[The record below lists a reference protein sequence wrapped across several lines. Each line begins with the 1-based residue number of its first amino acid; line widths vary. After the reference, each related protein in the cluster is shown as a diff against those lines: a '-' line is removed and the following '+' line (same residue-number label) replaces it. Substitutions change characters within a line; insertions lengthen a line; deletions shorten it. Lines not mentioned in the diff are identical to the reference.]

1 VQAIDKADIIVE
13 FVQRKA
19 DVGLYDD
26 FFAYNDLGIP
36 LSVAI
41 RHKLADNLTEAGMQV
56 LDETYNA
63 MLTELGIDDL
73 EKEYSSLDEILEDSN
88 IEE

>member
-1 VQAIDKADIIVE
+1 MQAIDKADIIVE